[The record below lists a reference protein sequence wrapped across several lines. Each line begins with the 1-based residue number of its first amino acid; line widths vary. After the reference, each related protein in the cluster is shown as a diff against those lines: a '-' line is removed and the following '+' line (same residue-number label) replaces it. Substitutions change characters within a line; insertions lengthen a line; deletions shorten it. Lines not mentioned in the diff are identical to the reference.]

1 MYFSQRLR
9 ELSKKETSVLCSTP
23 INTEQNEANE
33 IVKMRSSIDLKET
46 ADASTWGHVCFGE
59 TRACTASVASTNHA
73 SSLVRGTIWPC
84 WSVRDASTMTDDLV
98 QVTPK
103 FIGNVHIGQGNPDP
117 MVLMGYKAGEPVYR
131 TTTALANA
139 LEGEHPGSYQL
150 HEPALFPDVLI
161 VECGLTQ
168 ADITVRTEENK
179 I

>member
-1 MYFSQRLR
+1 MS
-9 ELSKKETSVLCSTP
+9 
-23 INTEQNEANE
+23 
-33 IVKMRSSIDLKET
+33 SSIDLKET

-59 TRACTASVASTNHA
+59 TRACTALVASTNHA
-73 SSLVRGTIWPC
+73 SSLVRGKPG
-84 WSVRDASTMTDDLV
+84 RA
-98 QVTPK
+98 
-103 FIGNVHIGQGNPDP
+103 GQGNPDP

-168 ADITVRTEENK
+168 ADITVRTEFCSPISLSVSHNFAQEQEQNQDFGENSMNSNDEEHSNNSHDNQR
-179 I
+179 